1 MICLVSDFDGT
12 LYDDNFLNNLKSVRE
27 FMEDGNIFVI
37 ATGRTFQN
45 IKAKTQELNIPYD
58 YLICSDG
65 AAIYDKSDNLIYNKY
80 LDKKIKED
88 IIQDLKNDKRVKT
101 IMLDDNNDLISNIEV
116 DTSRILVKTYNDFD
130 YADIIN
136 QLRQTYRLLKIYKS
150 PNWINI
156 SYETKDVAIS
166 YLEKIISPSKLYV
179 VGDSDNDIE
188 MIEKYDG
195 YIMKK
200 NNSCVNNNYKVIDS
214 IENLIHIIKN

>member
-12 LYDDNFLNNLKSVRE
+12 LYDDNFLNNLKSVRK
-27 FMEDGNIFVI
+27 FMNDNNIFVI

-65 AAIYDKSDNLIYNKY
+65 AAIYDKGDNLIYNKY

-136 QLRQTYRLLKIYKS
+136 QLRQTYSLLKIYKS

>member
-12 LYDDNFLNNLKSVRE
+12 LYDDNFLNNLKSVRK
-27 FMEDGNIFVI
+27 FMNDNNIFVI

-45 IKAKTQELNIPYD
+45 IKTKTQELNIPYD

-65 AAIYDKSDNLIYNKY
+65 AAIYDKGDNLIYNKY

>member
-65 AAIYDKSDNLIYNKY
+65 AAIYDKGDNLIYNKY

>member
-12 LYDDNFLNNLKSVRE
+12 LYDDNFLNNLKSVRK
-27 FMEDGNIFVI
+27 FMNDNNIFVI

-45 IKAKTQELNIPYD
+45 IKTKTQELNIPYD

-65 AAIYDKSDNLIYNKY
+65 AAIYDKGDNLIYNKY

-136 QLRQTYRLLKIYKS
+136 QLRQTYSLLKIYKS

-166 YLEKIISPSKLYV
+166 YLEKIITPSKLYV

-200 NNSCVNNNYKVIDS
+200 NSSYVNNNYKVIDS

>member
-65 AAIYDKSDNLIYNKY
+65 AAIYDKNDNLIYNKY
-80 LDKKIKED
+80 LDKKIKEG

-101 IMLDDNNDLISNIEV
+101 IMFDDNNDLISNIEA
-116 DTSRILVKTYNDFD
+116 DTSRILVKTHNDLD
-130 YADIIN
+130 NVNIIN
-136 QLRQTYRLLKIYKS
+136 QLHRTYRLLKIYKS

-166 YLEKIISPSKLYV
+166 YLEKIITPSKLYV

-200 NNSCVNNNYKVIDS
+200 NSSNANNNYKVIDS

>member
-12 LYDDNFLNNLKSVRE
+12 LYDDNFLNNLRSVRE

-37 ATGRTFQN
+37 ATGRTFKN

-65 AAIYDKSDNLIYNKY
+65 AAIYDKNDNLIYNKY
-80 LDKKIKED
+80 LDKKIKEG

-101 IMLDDNNDLISNIEV
+101 IMFDDNNDLISNIEE
-116 DTSRILVKTYNDFD
+116 DTSRILVKTYNDLD
-130 YADIIN
+130 NVDIID
-136 QLRQTYRLLKIYKS
+136 QLHQTYRLLKIYKS

-166 YLEKIISPSKLYV
+166 YLEMIITPSKLYV

-188 MIEKYDG
+188 MIDKYDG

-200 NNSCVNNNYKVIDS
+200 NSYHVNNNYKVIDS